1 MQNAEMIRDMR
12 DTDYPR
18 AFAVWR
24 ACFEDDEDYFR
35 FFWEHGFPLCRGL
48 CLEEDG
54 QAVSMLFLLPGAL
67 GNPSA
72 LGYRKTLL
80 SAWYV
85 YAVATL
91 PAYRGRGYASELTCY
106 AAALAKGEGLS
117 ALCLRPADEGLYGY
131 YAKLGFVKAF
141 ARQERPVR
149 HGRFAWDA
157 PMKEYLLRE
166 SEFTGRDMRPAREL
180 GGMVLPLDT
189 QAEKW
194 LRKTKGR
201 AYMGPAL
208 E

>member
-12 DTDYPR
+12 DSDYPR
-18 AFAVWR
+18 AFAIWR

-35 FFWEHGFPLCRGL
+35 FFWDACFPLCRGL
-48 CLEEDG
+48 FFEEGG

-67 GNPSA
+67 E
-72 LGYRKTLL
+72 YRKSRLP
-80 SAWYV
+80 AWYV

-91 PAYRGRGYASELTCY
+91 PEFRGRGYASELTRC
-106 AAALAKGEGLS
+106 AAELAKGEGRS
-117 ALCLRPADEGLYGY
+117 ALCLRPANEGLYGY

-141 ARQERPVR
+141 AKLERPAR
-149 HGRFAWDA
+149 HGNLVWDA
-157 PMKEYLLRE
+157 PVLDYLNKEGER
-166 SEFTGRDMRPAREL
+166 TGRDMHPAREL
-180 GGMVLPLDT
+180 GGMALPLDQ
-189 QAEKW
+189 QAKKW